1 MIYYYISKIIDWSML
16 KPLKPLS
23 KFGKKIA
30 SYNKYINVIGKNIL
44 KNTF

>member
-1 MIYYYISKIIDWSML
+1 ML

-30 SYNKYINVIGKNIL
+30 SYYKYINVTSK
-44 KNTF
+44 TF

>member
-1 MIYYYISKIIDWSML
+1 ML

-30 SYNKYINVIGKNIL
+30 SYYKYINVISKNIL
-44 KNTF
+44 KNTFKK